1 VVKIEALT
9 KSFGSHT
16 LFKDLAL
23 EFPRGKLT
31 VIMGPSGCGKS
42 TLLRCINFLELF
54 DSGAIS
60 IGDLSVGW
68 AEGESSHLPPE
79 KKVLLQKMRLKTGII
94 SIGDLSVGWAEGESS
109 HLPPEKKVL
118 LQKMR
123 LKTGMVFQS
132 FNLFPHLTVLGN
144 VMLAP
149 VQVKRMHANDAA
161 SLARRI
167 LERVGLGDKID
178 AYPAKLSGGQQQRVA
193 IARSLAMQPEVMLYD
208 EPTSQLDPRLVDEV
222 FNVMRELDREGMTQ
236 IVVTHSEQFA
246 RDTACRVLRFEEN
259 TFHWQ

>member
-79 KKVLLQKMRLKTGII
+79 KKVLLQKMRLKTG
-94 SIGDLSVGWAEGESS
+94 
-109 HLPPEKKVL
+109 
-118 LQKMR
+118 
-123 LKTGMVFQS
+123 MVFQS

-167 LERVGLGDKID
+167 LERVGLGDKVD